1 MAVETTIHINDPENL
16 TCVVSVVDDGVIVL
30 DHVNV
35 GIDHTGNTVQVEE
48 AIKEH
53 LFAYRLNKI
62 IEASNPD
69 IE

>member
-1 MAVETTIHINDPENL
+1 MAVVTTIHINDPENL